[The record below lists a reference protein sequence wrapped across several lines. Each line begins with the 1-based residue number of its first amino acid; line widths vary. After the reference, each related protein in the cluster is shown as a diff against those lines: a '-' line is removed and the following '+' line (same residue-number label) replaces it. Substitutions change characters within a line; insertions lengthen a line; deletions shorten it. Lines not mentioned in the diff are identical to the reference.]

1 MPKCKYCHE
10 NITKFDKEICPFCGG
25 KKPLE
30 GVDDSTYDITQ
41 FVDIMKKSDQEV
53 KFKQRKR
60 VTNGLLCMFLGIF
73 GADAFYL
80 GFKKI
85 GFIRLIIDILI
96 YAAISLILFF
106 RKVDG
111 SGAENT
117 AEVKLISLA
126 IWLGFYLFLLALEYG
141 IRFLIAIRKK

>member
-60 VTNGLLCMFLGIF
+60 VANGLLCMFLGIF

-80 GFKKI
+80 GFKKL

-106 RKVDG
+106 FTEL
-111 SGAENT
+111 SFYSFIIPFGA
-117 AEVKLISLA
+117 
-126 IWLGFYLFLLALEYG
+126 LFIIYFIIG
-141 IRFLIAIRKK
+141 IINLSIRGKKDINGVFLR

>member
-106 RKVDG
+106 FTDL
-111 SGAENT
+111 SFYSFIIPFGA
-117 AEVKLISLA
+117 
-126 IWLGFYLFLLALEYG
+126 LFVIYFIIG
-141 IRFLIAIRKK
+141 IINLSIRGKKDINGVFLR

>member
-60 VTNGLLCMFLGIF
+60 VANGLLCMFLGIF
-73 GADAFYL
+73 GADAF
-80 GFKKI
+80 FKCVP
-85 GFIRLIIDILI
+85 
-96 YAAISLILFF
+96 F
-106 RKVDG
+106 RK
-111 SGAENT
+111 
-117 AEVKLISLA
+117 
-126 IWLGFYLFLLALEYG
+126 
-141 IRFLIAIRKK
+141 R

>member
-85 GFIRLIIDILI
+85 GFIRLIIDIVI

-106 RKVDG
+106 FTEL
-111 SGAENT
+111 S
-117 AEVKLISLA
+117 
-126 IWLGFYLFLLALEYG
+126 FYSFIIPFGVLFIIYFIIG
-141 IRFLIAIRKK
+141 IINLTIRGKKDINGVFLR

>member
-60 VTNGLLCMFLGIF
+60 VANGLLCMFLGIF

-106 RKVDG
+106 FTEL
-111 SGAENT
+111 S
-117 AEVKLISLA
+117 
-126 IWLGFYLFLLALEYG
+126 FYSFIIPFGVLFVIYFIIG
-141 IRFLIAIRKK
+141 IINLSIRGKKDINGVFLR

>member
-60 VTNGLLCMFLGIF
+60 VANGLLYMFLGIF

-96 YAAISLILFF
+96 LSQKKYNAIIIA
-106 RKVDG
+106 DI
-111 SGAENT
+111 AT
-117 AEVKLISLA
+117 A
-126 IWLGFYLFLLALEYG
+126 GP
-141 IRFLIAIRKK
+141 

>member
-60 VTNGLLCMFLGIF
+60 VANGLLCMFLGIF

-106 RKVDG
+106 FTEL
-111 SGAENT
+111 SFYSFIIPFGA
-117 AEVKLISLA
+117 
-126 IWLGFYLFLLALEYG
+126 LFIIYFIIG
-141 IRFLIAIRKK
+141 IINLSIRGKKDINGVFLR

>member
-10 NITKFDKEICPFCGG
+10 NITRFDKEICPFCGG

-41 FVDIMKKSDQEV
+41 FVDIMKENNKEIN
-53 KFKQRKR
+53 FKQKKR
-60 VTNGLLCMFLGIF
+60 VTNSLLCMFLGFF

-85 GFIRLIIDILI
+85 GIIRLIINLI
-96 YAAISLILFF
+96 IYLALSVILFF
-106 RKVDG
+106 LT
-111 SGAENT
+111 E
-117 AEVKLISLA
+117 
-126 IWLGFYLFLLALEYG
+126 LGFYS
-141 IRFLIAIRKK
+141 FLIPFGCLFIIYFVIGIINLFIKGKKDVNGVFIR

>member
-60 VTNGLLCMFLGIF
+60 VNNGLLCMFLGIF

-106 RKVDG
+106 FTEL
-111 SGAENT
+111 S
-117 AEVKLISLA
+117 
-126 IWLGFYLFLLALEYG
+126 FYSFIIPFGVLFIIYFIIG
-141 IRFLIAIRKK
+141 IINLSIRGKKDINGVFLR

>member
-85 GFIRLIIDILI
+85 GFFRLIIDIVI

-106 RKVDG
+106 FTEL
-111 SGAENT
+111 S
-117 AEVKLISLA
+117 
-126 IWLGFYLFLLALEYG
+126 FYSFIIPFGVLFIIYFIIG
-141 IRFLIAIRKK
+141 IINLSIRGKKDINGVFLR

>member
-106 RKVDG
+106 FTEL
-111 SGAENT
+111 S
-117 AEVKLISLA
+117 
-126 IWLGFYLFLLALEYG
+126 FYSFIIPFGVLFIIYFIIG
-141 IRFLIAIRKK
+141 IINLSIRGKKDINGVFLR

>member
-106 RKVDG
+106 FTEL
-111 SGAENT
+111 S
-117 AEVKLISLA
+117 
-126 IWLGFYLFLLALEYG
+126 FYSFIIPFGVLFIIYFIIG
-141 IRFLIAIRKK
+141 IINLSIRSKKDINGVFLR

>member
-85 GFIRLIIDILI
+85 GFIRLIIDIVI
-96 YAAISLILFF
+96 YVAISLILFF
-106 RKVDG
+106 FTEL
-111 SGAENT
+111 S
-117 AEVKLISLA
+117 
-126 IWLGFYLFLLALEYG
+126 FYSFIIPFGVLYIIYFIIGIINLSIRGKKDINGVFL
-141 IRFLIAIRKK
+141 R

>member
-1 MPKCKYCHE
+1 MPKCKNCHE

-60 VTNGLLCMFLGIF
+60 VANGLLCMFLGIF

-106 RKVDG
+106 FTEL
-111 SGAENT
+111 SFYSFIIPFGA
-117 AEVKLISLA
+117 
-126 IWLGFYLFLLALEYG
+126 LFIIYFIIG
-141 IRFLIAIRKK
+141 IINLSIRGKKDINGVFLR

>member
-106 RKVDG
+106 FTEL
-111 SGAENT
+111 S
-117 AEVKLISLA
+117 
-126 IWLGFYLFLLALEYG
+126 FYSFIIPFGVLFVIYFIIG
-141 IRFLIAIRKK
+141 IINLSIRGKKDINGVFLR

>member
-85 GFIRLIIDILI
+85 GFIRLIIDIVI

-106 RKVDG
+106 FTEL
-111 SGAENT
+111 S
-117 AEVKLISLA
+117 
-126 IWLGFYLFLLALEYG
+126 FYSFIIPFGVLFVIYFIIG
-141 IRFLIAIRKK
+141 IINLSIRGKKDINGVFLR

>member
-60 VTNGLLCMFLGIF
+60 VANGLLCMFLGIF

-106 RKVDG
+106 FTELSFYSFIIPFG
-111 SGAENT
+111 S
-117 AEVKLISLA
+117 
-126 IWLGFYLFLLALEYG
+126 LFIIYFIIG
-141 IRFLIAIRKK
+141 IINLSIRGKKDINGVFLR

>member
-106 RKVDG
+106 FTEL
-111 SGAENT
+111 SFYSFIIPFGA
-117 AEVKLISLA
+117 
-126 IWLGFYLFLLALEYG
+126 LFIIYFIIG
-141 IRFLIAIRKK
+141 IINLSIRGKKDINGVFLR

>member
-60 VTNGLLCMFLGIF
+60 VANGLLCMFLGIF

-106 RKVDG
+106 FTEL
-111 SGAENT
+111 S
-117 AEVKLISLA
+117 
-126 IWLGFYLFLLALEYG
+126 FYSFIIPFGVLFIIYFIIG
-141 IRFLIAIRKK
+141 IINLSIRGKKDINGVFLR